1 MNLEDLSP
9 ELREKMPAC
18 DTPDQLIKVAED
30 EEIELTDEQIEEISG
45 GGCDLLHLASC

>member
-9 ELREKMPAC
+9 ELREKMRAC
-18 DTPDQLIKVAED
+18 ETPDQLIKLVKDED
-30 EEIELTDEQIEEISG
+30 IELTDEQIEEISG